1 MSKEL
6 YKAQKDRWGGGGTG
20 VGQEVNIVNIGTTR
34 SLDMNI
40 SVQNMILGT
49 YLNILK
55 LKTML
60 AVKEQ

>member
-1 MSKEL
+1 MYKEL
-6 YKAQKDRWGGGGTG
+6 YKTRKDRWGGGGTG

-34 SLDMNI
+34 SLDINI

-55 LKTML
+55 LKNML
-60 AVKEQ
+60 AVKVQ